1 MPSSK
6 GTQVQIFGQ
15 VYHLRG
21 SEDAEYARR
30 VARLVDDRMN
40 TIADQMATADSFR
53 VAVLAA
59 LHIAD
64 EYLRLKEQHDGYK
77 TQVAT
82 KSHRMVSLLDEL
94 EGRREARRDGASA
107 TAGG

>member
-1 MPSSK
+1 MASTK
-6 GTQVQIFGQ
+6 GTQVQIFGL

-21 SEDAEYARR
+21 SEDPEYARR

-40 TIADQMATADSFR
+40 AIADQMATADSFR

-64 EYLRLKEQHDGYK
+64 EYLRLKEQHDQYK
-77 TQVAT
+77 SQVAVR
-82 KSHRMVSLLDEL
+82 SDRLASLLDEL
-94 EGRREARRDGASA
+94 EGGRDGASA
-107 TAGG
+107 AAGS

>member
-1 MPSSK
+1 MPQSK

-21 SEDAEYARR
+21 SEDPEYARR

-40 TIADQMATADSFR
+40 AIANQMATVDSFR

-59 LHIAD
+59 LHVAD
-64 EYLRLKEQHDGYK
+64 EYLRLQDQHDRYK
-77 TQVAT
+77 DQVAA
-82 KSHRMVSLLDEL
+82 KSDRMVSMLDEL
-94 EGRREARRDGASA
+94 EVGRSGASA
-107 TAGG
+107 IAGR

>member
-1 MPSSK
+1 MSLNK

-21 SEDAEYARR
+21 SEDPEHARR
-30 VARLVDDRMN
+30 VAQLVDARMN
-40 TIADQMATADSFR
+40 QIADQMATADSFR

-64 EYLRLKEQHDGYK
+64 EFLRLQQQHERFK
-77 TQVAT
+77 TQVAAR
-82 KSHRMVSLLDEL
+82 SDRLVSLLDEL
-94 EGRREARRDGASA
+94 EGHREGATA
-107 TAGG
+107 TAGR

>member
-1 MPSSK
+1 MPPSK

-21 SEDAEYARR
+21 SEDPEYARR

-40 TIADQMATADSFR
+40 AIADQMATVDSFR

-59 LHIAD
+59 LHVAD
-64 EYLRLKEQHDGYK
+64 EYLRLQERHNRYK
-77 TQVAT
+77 TQVTA
-82 KSHRMVSLLDEL
+82 KSDRLVSLLDEL
-94 EGRREARRDGASA
+94 EVGRDGTPAA
-107 TAGG
+107 AGR

>member
-1 MPSSK
+1 MPSNK

-21 SEDAEYARR
+21 SEDPEHARR
-30 VARLVDDRMN
+30 VARLVDERMN
-40 TIADQMATADSFR
+40 TIADQMSTADSFR

-64 EYLRLKEQHDGYK
+64 EYLQLQGRHDHFK
-77 TQVAT
+77 TQVAA
-82 KSHRMVSLLDEL
+82 KSGRLVSLLDEL
-94 EGRREARRDGASA
+94 EEHRGEATA
-107 TAGG
+107 TAGR

>member
-21 SEDAEYARR
+21 SEDSEYARH

-40 TIADQMATADSFR
+40 TIADQMATVDSFR

-64 EYLRLKEQHDGYK
+64 EYLRLKDQHDQYK
-77 TQVAT
+77 TQVSA

-94 EGRREARRDGASA
+94 EGHRDGASA
-107 TAGG
+107 TAGR

>member
-1 MPSSK
+1 MPSNK

-40 TIADQMATADSFR
+40 AIADQMATVDSFR

-64 EYLRLKEQHDGYK
+64 EYLRLKEQHDRYK
-77 TQVAT
+77 TQVAA
-82 KSHRMVSLLDEL
+82 KSHRLVSLLDEM
-94 EGRREARRDGASA
+94 EGRRDGASA
-107 TAGG
+107 MAGR

>member
-1 MPSSK
+1 MPSNK

-40 TIADQMATADSFR
+40 TIADQMATVDSFR

-64 EYLRLKEQHDGYK
+64 EYLRLKEQHDHYK
-77 TQVAT
+77 VRVAD
-82 KSHRMVSLLDEL
+82 KSHHLVSLLDEL
-94 EGRREARRDGASA
+94 EGRRDGATTA
-107 TAGG
+107 TAGR

>member
-1 MPSSK
+1 MPQSK
-6 GTQVQIFGQ
+6 GTQVNIFGQ

-21 SEDAEYARR
+21 SEDPEYARR

-40 TIADQMATADSFR
+40 AIANQMATIDSFR

-64 EYLRLKEQHDGYK
+64 EYLRLQEQHDRYK
-77 TQVAT
+77 NQVTA
-82 KSHRMVSLLDEL
+82 KSDRLVSLLDEL
-94 EGRREARRDGASA
+94 EVGRDGAPA
-107 TAGG
+107 AAGR

>member
-1 MPSSK
+1 MPSNK

-40 TIADQMATADSFR
+40 AIADQMAAVDSFR

-64 EYLRLKEQHDGYK
+64 EYLRLNEQHNHYK
-77 TQVAT
+77 TEVAA
-82 KSHRMVSLLDEL
+82 KSHRLVSLLDEL
-94 EGRREARRDGASA
+94 EGRRDGVSA
-107 TAGG
+107 AAGSGS

>member
-1 MPSSK
+1 MSSNK

-21 SEDAEYARR
+21 SEDPDYARR

-40 TIADQMATADSFR
+40 AIADQMATVDSFR

-77 TQVAT
+77 VRVEDRSHHLVA
-82 KSHRMVSLLDEL
+82 LLDEL
-94 EGRREARRDGASA
+94 EARCDGASA
-107 TAGG
+107 AAGR

>member
-1 MPSSK
+1 MPSNK

-21 SEDAEYARR
+21 SEDADYARR

-40 TIADQMATADSFR
+40 AIADQMASVDSFR

-64 EYLRLKEQHDGYK
+64 EYLRLKEQHDRYK
-77 TQVAT
+77 TQVAV
-82 KSHRMVSLLDEL
+82 KSNRLVSLLDEL
-94 EGRREARRDGASA
+94 EGRRGGASA
-107 TAGG
+107 MAGG

>member
-1 MPSSK
+1 MPSNK

-21 SEDAEYARR
+21 SEDPEYARR

-40 TIADQMATADSFR
+40 TIADQMATVDSFR

-64 EYLRLKEQHDGYK
+64 EYLRLKEQHDRYK
-77 TQVAT
+77 NQVAD
-82 KSHRMVSLLDEL
+82 KSDHLVSLLDEL
-94 EGRREARRDGASA
+94 EGRRNGAKA
-107 TAGG
+107 TAGR

>member
-1 MPSSK
+1 MPSNK

-40 TIADQMATADSFR
+40 AIADQMATVDSFR

-64 EYLRLKEQHDGYK
+64 EYLRLKEQHQRYK
-77 TQVAT
+77 TQVT
-82 KSHRMVSLLDEL
+82 DKSHHLVSLLDEL
-94 EGRREARRDGASA
+94 EGHRDGVSA
-107 TAGG
+107 TAGR

>member
-1 MPSSK
+1 MPSNK

-40 TIADQMATADSFR
+40 TIADQMATVDSFR

-64 EYLRLKEQHDGYK
+64 EYLRLKEQHDHYK
-77 TQVAT
+77 GRVAD
-82 KSHRMVSLLDEL
+82 KSHHLVSLLDEL
-94 EGRREARRDGASA
+94 EGRLEGASA
-107 TAGG
+107 TAGR